1 MLPLNHHFH
10 PFQPIKIKLKNLK
23 KKKKE
28 GKERKITM
36 FLSNEPFSLIYVA
49 RYNKDENERLTNL
62 LLLVASYSFLPAW
75 SKDT

>member
-1 MLPLNHHFH
+1 
-10 PFQPIKIKLKNLK
+10 
-23 KKKKE
+23 
-28 GKERKITM
+28 M
-36 FLSNEPFSLIYVA
+36 FLSNEPFSLIYVV